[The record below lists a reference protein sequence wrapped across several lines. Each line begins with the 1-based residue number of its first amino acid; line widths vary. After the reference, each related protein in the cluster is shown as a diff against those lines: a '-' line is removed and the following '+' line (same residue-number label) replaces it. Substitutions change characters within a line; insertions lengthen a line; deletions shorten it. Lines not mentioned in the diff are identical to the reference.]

1 MNFEAFA
8 AKWFVI
14 YYSIVGLCLI
24 GGGSY
29 LSLKKEKMK
38 SFILDAAES
47 EKPPRLFIR
56 ILKYFFFFTLPGLV
70 LSFTP
75 FSWVELLFTLWSLL
89 LVYVA
94 GIQLVQWEQR
104 RQLIKTN
111 DQKLS
116 SIIRRWGSSAVAV
129 GLAILLLAYFTI
141 TRFPA

>member
-1 MNFEAFA
+1 MNFDAFA
-8 AKWFVI
+8 TKWFFI
-14 YYSIVGLCLI
+14 YYSIIGLCLI

-29 LSLKKEKMK
+29 LILKKEKVK
-38 SFILDAAES
+38 NFVLDATES
-47 EKPPRLFIR
+47 EKPPTLFIR

-75 FSWVELLFTLWSLL
+75 FSWIEFLFTLWSLL

-94 GIQLVQWEQR
+94 GIQLVQWKER

-111 DQKLS
+111 AQKLS
-116 SIIRRWGSSAVAV
+116 SIIRRWGTTAVAV
-129 GLAILLLAYFTI
+129 GFAILLLAYLAI